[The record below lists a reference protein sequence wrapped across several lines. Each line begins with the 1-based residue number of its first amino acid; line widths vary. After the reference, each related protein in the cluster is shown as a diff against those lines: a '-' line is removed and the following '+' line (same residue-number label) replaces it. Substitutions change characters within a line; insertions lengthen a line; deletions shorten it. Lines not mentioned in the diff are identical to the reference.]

1 MTPFLH
7 HIAQTF
13 YSEYGNELYKHTFVF
28 PNKRAGVFFQKYLA
42 EIAGKPVFSPKIITI
57 QELFQSLSKYR
68 IADKIEMLV
77 MLYGQFTETGK
88 SDELF
93 DDFVYWGEMLLN
105 DFNDV
110 DKHMVDAKQLFR
122 NIPKPGGFQTLHLIL
137 NQTLPPMSTE
147 YMIDPIYRGNI
158 LRRTIPRSQII
169 TFINMKDRVV

>member
-77 MLYGQFTETGK
+77 MLY
-88 SDELF
+88 
-93 DDFVYWGEMLLN
+93 
-105 DFNDV
+105 
-110 DKHMVDAKQLFR
+110 R
-122 NIPKPGGFQTLHLIL
+122 NRKIG
-137 NQTLPPMSTE
+137 
-147 YMIDPIYRGNI
+147 
-158 LRRTIPRSQII
+158 
-169 TFINMKDRVV
+169 